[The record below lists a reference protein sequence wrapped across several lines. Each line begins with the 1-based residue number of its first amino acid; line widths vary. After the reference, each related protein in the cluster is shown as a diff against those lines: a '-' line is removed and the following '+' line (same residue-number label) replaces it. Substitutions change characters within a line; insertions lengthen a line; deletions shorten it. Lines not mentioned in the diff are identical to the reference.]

1 MILQLKCLFVFGT
14 RSRCIFL
21 LFFSPCVMSHPSPNE
36 LESII
41 HAAEEASG
49 AGYEAALGGAAA
61 PAGRPAQDQP
71 RAKRTKCAFAGDV
84 DMPQAASESYERWS
98 SWRDHVSAT
107 FRAFLSDDAAA
118 KRAGEYHVELMH
130 RGLDWAGVDVATA
143 WAAPSVEPHEAL
155 LMMGLYEAHAR
166 WKLDVVAGEW
176 RHVSPP
182 AQAPTQGAA
191 PPAQGPQST
200 DPVRAEIAALE
211 ARLAQLRGPS
221 VPQLSLGEL
230 QRIANVQLRYAW
242 QRQLVET
249 LVIFLRSEAPQQ
261 GYGQSEV
268 ATALADGTWAALWPT
283 LGIQEGEFPA
293 RQQTPQAAKAGPPGA
308 CFKCGLHGHWARDCN
323 NQQSHSQSP
332 QQSQPQWQPQGPRG
346 RPAGGFSVHGD
357 QTLYTAFSTGRTYD
371 ARAPPP
377 YPCVRCNGMHWSFHP
392 CPSRAQQPTQQQQA
406 PQAGPPPPPPFC

>member
-1 MILQLKCLFVFGT
+1 
-14 RSRCIFL
+14 
-21 LFFSPCVMSHPSPNE
+21 
-36 LESII
+36 
-41 HAAEEASG
+41 
-49 AGYEAALGGAAA
+49 
-61 PAGRPAQDQP
+61 
-71 RAKRTKCAFAGDV
+71 
-84 DMPQAASESYERWS
+84 MPQAASESYERWS

-130 RGLDWAGVDVATA
+130 RGVDVATA

-155 LMMGLYEAHAR
+155 LMMGLYETHAR

-176 RHVSPP
+176 RHVNPP
-182 AQAPTQGAA
+182 AHAPTQGAA

-200 DPVRAEIAALE
+200 NPARAEIAALE

-221 VPQLSLGEL
+221 VPQLSPGEL
-230 QRIANVQLRYAW
+230 QRVANVQLRYAW

-293 RQQTPQAAKAGPPGA
+293 RQQTPLAAKAGPPGA
-308 CFKCGLHGHWARDCN
+308 CFKCGLHGHWARECN
-323 NQQSHSQSP
+323 NQQSHSQSS
-332 QQSQPQWQPQGPRG
+332 QQSQPQWQPQVAQPQGPRG

-377 YPCVRCNGMHWSFHP
+377 PPMREVQRHALVVPPLPFWGAAARP
-392 CPSRAQQPTQQQQA
+392 AA
-406 PQAGPPPPPPFC
+406 AGPSGGPPAPPALLLRGGGGLPTGRPAAPG